1 MSSSFLTKQLIN
13 DVEDM
18 QTAFEIAKAEVDES
32 ISAQEAEITNLKSSV
47 ATHESSLSALAS
59 DKQNKLDVLSEIIVK
74 NITTSTIN
82 NITATDFTSTS
93 KQVAMLS
100 SSLDSIWSATR
111 QLQFETLKA
120 NSSIVVTRLNEMPVN
135 EILSAVNDTNV
146 VKSMLG
152 DIYDSIES
160 TLIATTVNCTNL
172 IVDNIPFAKL
182 PQTHIIIKTQYI
194 KWTHDWKIEPGNES
208 YYINKNYILMYVRF
222 VPIYT
227 RSHFAFCFNAAYSFD
242 TRTTGKIEIF
252 GKVKQ
257 FAPNYFVPTNWDNI
271 WHSGDNNKPTFDS
284 TEVAIEKNPLFP
296 FSFTM
301 PSGKNISGL
310 EIELQIWVNN
320 RTTSP
325 LYMNNDDSS
334 TYWHITEIYD
344 PPDSGIY

>member
-1 MSSSFLTKQLIN
+1 MSSSFVTKQLLN

-18 QTAFEIAKAEVDES
+18 QAAFEIAKAVIDES
-32 ISAQEAEITNLKSSV
+32 ISSLQTSV
-47 ATHESSLSALAS
+47 ATKQ
-59 DKQNKLDVLSEIIVK
+59 DKITVLS
-74 NITTSTIN
+74 
-82 NITATDFTSTS
+82 D
-93 KQVAMLS
+93 L
-100 SSLDSIWSATR
+100 
-111 QLQFETLKA
+111 TLKNVNLITMNNVSA
-120 NSSIVVTRLNEMPVN
+120 SSIAEAVEEIPSLWSYIMGQLPYKQDILTTNSNISIKTLNDMPVN
-135 EILSAVNDTNV
+135 DIISSVNDTTA
-146 VKSMLG
+146 VKKMLN
-152 DIYDSIES
+152 DFYDDTQMTIA
-160 TLIATTVNCTNL
+160 ATTVNCTNL

-182 PQTHIIIKTQYI
+182 PQTHIILKTQYI

-208 YYINKNYILMYVRF
+208 YYINKNYMLMYVRF

-227 RSHFAFCFNAAYSFD
+227 RSHFAFSFNAAYSFD

-257 FAPNYFVPTNWDNI
+257 FAPNYFVPSNWDNI

-284 TEVAIEKNPLFP
+284 NEVAIEKNPLFP

-301 PSGKNISGL
+301 PSGKNTSGL

-334 TYWHITEIYD
+334 TYWNITEIYD

>member
-1 MSSSFLTKQLIN
+1 MSSSFVTKQLLN

-18 QTAFEIAKAEVDES
+18 QAAFEIAKAVIDES
-32 ISAQEAEITNLKSSV
+32 ISSLQTSV
-47 ATHESSLSALAS
+47 ATKQ
-59 DKQNKLDVLSEIIVK
+59 DKITVLS
-74 NITTSTIN
+74 
-82 NITATDFTSTS
+82 D
-93 KQVAMLS
+93 L
-100 SSLDSIWSATR
+100 
-111 QLQFETLKA
+111 TLKNVNLITMNNVSA
-120 NSSIVVTRLNEMPVN
+120 SSIAEAVEEIPSLWSYIMGQLPYKQDILTTNSNISIKTLNDMPVN
-135 EILSAVNDTNV
+135 DIISSVNDTTA
-146 VKSMLG
+146 VKKMLN
-152 DIYDSIES
+152 DFYDDTQMTIA
-160 TLIATTVNCTNL
+160 ATTVNCTNL

-182 PQTHIIIKTQYI
+182 PQTHIILKTQYI

-208 YYINKNYILMYVRF
+208 FYINKNYMLMYVRF

-227 RSHFAFCFNAAYSFD
+227 RSHFAFSFNAAYSFD

>member
-1 MSSSFLTKQLIN
+1 
-13 DVEDM
+13 M
-18 QTAFEIAKAEVDES
+18 QAAFEIAKAVIDES
-32 ISAQEAEITNLKSSV
+32 ISSLQTSV
-47 ATHESSLSALAS
+47 ATKQ
-59 DKQNKLDVLSEIIVK
+59 DKITVLS
-74 NITTSTIN
+74 
-82 NITATDFTSTS
+82 D
-93 KQVAMLS
+93 L
-100 SSLDSIWSATR
+100 
-111 QLQFETLKA
+111 TLKNVNLITMNNVSA
-120 NSSIVVTRLNEMPVN
+120 SSIAEAVEEIPSLWSYIMGQLPYKQDILTTNSNISIKTLNDMPVN
-135 EILSAVNDTNV
+135 DIISSVNDTTA
-146 VKSMLG
+146 VKKMLN
-152 DIYDSIES
+152 DFYDDTQMTIA
-160 TLIATTVNCTNL
+160 ATTVNCTNL

-182 PQTHIIIKTQYI
+182 PQTHIILKTQYI

-208 YYINKNYILMYVRF
+208 YYINKNYMLMYVRF

-227 RSHFAFCFNAAYSFD
+227 RSHFAFSFNAAYSFD

>member
-1 MSSSFLTKQLIN
+1 M
-13 DVEDM
+13 
-18 QTAFEIAKAEVDES
+18 
-32 ISAQEAEITNLKSSV
+32 
-47 ATHESSLSALAS
+47 
-59 DKQNKLDVLSEIIVK
+59 
-74 NITTSTIN
+74 
-82 NITATDFTSTS
+82 
-93 KQVAMLS
+93 
-100 SSLDSIWSATR
+100 
-111 QLQFETLKA
+111 
-120 NSSIVVTRLNEMPVN
+120 
-135 EILSAVNDTNV
+135 
-146 VKSMLG
+146 
-152 DIYDSIES
+152 
-160 TLIATTVNCTNL
+160 
-172 IVDNIPFAKL
+172 
-182 PQTHIIIKTQYI
+182 
-194 KWTHDWKIEPGNES
+194 
-208 YYINKNYILMYVRF
+208 LMYVRF

-227 RSHFAFCFNAAYSFD
+227 RSHFAFSFNAAYSFD

-334 TYWHITEIYD
+334 TYWNITEIYD